1 MSSVSPWLWHFS
13 QLFTQLNPELEKH
26 IVMSKEDS
34 QRRACFRDEMV
45 GRLAARNLP
54 EKWIFR
60 GTQEGASVG
69 PSVSRALAACALT
82 RCGDM

>member
-1 MSSVSPWLWHFS
+1 
-13 QLFTQLNPELEKH
+13 
-26 IVMSKEDS
+26 MSKEDS
-34 QRRACFRDEMV
+34 QRRACFCDEMV

-69 PSVSRALAACALT
+69 PSVSRALAACALA
-82 RCGDM
+82 RSLRRYVRKRVYQRRRIARDAQSLLLSEIYPH